1 MNNYDEITVISDS
14 SSEVYSKGIIGFTA
28 DSTSYSV
35 SMESVANNSGNSLAL
50 ELSDFDYNESTKEL
64 TLTSSGLIKF
74 QNASASL
81 TAKEKYQYT
90 ITFKLLDYDSGKDT
104 TIDVPIYL
112 IKAEVITKAK
122 IEEMIKSVKYSNGGN
137 SGDYA
142 PNNSEIVFSEGN
154 VPTRFNFSSVSFSSS
169 TPSFSLTGNTDF
181 KEGKTYASYSIEIT
195 ARNAAHYIVNA
206 ITQTAPLFR
215 TYFGRSHVYGGDYD
229 AIDSLSTLPSIS
241 SSKKECTFTLKFKY
255 LKSGYASSKEVAHL
269 TTTGLTI
276 KLTVKDGTTK
286 NLTGQEKNYTVIWQ

>member
-1 MNNYDEITVISDS
+1 MV
-14 SSEVYSKGIIGFTA
+14 
-28 DSTSYSV
+28 SV
-35 SMESVANNSGNSLAL
+35 VNNSGSSLAL

-64 TLTSSGLIKF
+64 TLSSSGLRKF

-81 TAKEKYQYT
+81 TAKKKYQYT

-104 TIDVPIYL
+104 TLDVPVYL

-122 IEEMIKSVKYSNGGN
+122 IEEMMKSVKYSNGGN

-142 PNNSEIVFSEGN
+142 PSNSEIVFSEGN

-181 KEGKTYASYSIEIT
+181 KEGKTYASYNIGIT

-215 TYFGRSHVYGGDYD
+215 TYFGRSSVYGGGDYD
-229 AIDSLSTLPSIS
+229 AIDSLSTLPQID

-255 LKSGYASSKEVAHL
+255 LKSGYALSKEVSHL

-286 NLTGQEKNYTVIWQ
+286 NLTGQDKNYTVVWQ